1 MRDRRASGTGAPPAA
16 RAGGFTLIEL
26 LAVIAIVAILIAL
39 LFPSLA
45 GGRAA
50 ARRTACLVRLQ
61 GAGQAIHVYAIGNR
75 GRIPFGPK
83 APPAMT
89 ASDFYPAT
97 GVPTSLISLRT
108 GQPVGLGLLLK
119 GELAERP
126 ETLFCP
132 GADQPTETA
141 VELAKVGRTQAQSS
155 YYYRHA
161 SVTRMYDPPGADVMN
176 PDNIRLSDLGLNRNG
191 VPVSALVLDTQFR
204 VSPEFGRFGI
214 HSRTHHG
221 GRWTNVLYADGSARS
236 WPSADGR
243 FDVRL
248 DEYAALKNA
257 FGVILSVFERAD
269 AAVFSSE

>member
-1 MRDRRASGTGAPPAA
+1 MRDSYASGRCA
-16 RAGGFTLIEL
+16 RGVPRGSGFTLIEL
-26 LAVIAIVAILIAL
+26 LVVIAIIAILIAL

-45 GGRAA
+45 GGRAT

-61 GAGQAIHVYAIGNR
+61 GMGQAIHAYAIANR

-126 ETLFCP
+126 ESLFCP
-132 GADQPTETA
+132 GADQATDTA
-141 VELAKVGRTQAQSS
+141 VELAKVGRGQAQGS

-176 PDNIRLSDLGLNRNG
+176 PDNIRLSDLGPNRNG
-191 VPVSALVLDTQFR
+191 VPVSALVLDTQFQ
-204 VSPEFGRFGI
+204 VSSEFARFGI
-214 HSRTHHG
+214 FPRTHHG

-248 DEYAALKNA
+248 DEYSALRNA

-269 AAVFSSE
+269 EAAPASR